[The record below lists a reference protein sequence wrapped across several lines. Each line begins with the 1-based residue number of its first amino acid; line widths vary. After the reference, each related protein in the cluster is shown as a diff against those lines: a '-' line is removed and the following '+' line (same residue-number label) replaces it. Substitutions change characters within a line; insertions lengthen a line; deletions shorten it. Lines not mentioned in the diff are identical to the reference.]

1 MQRVVT
7 MISTTPTA
15 LYSRDISRALRKL
28 RLIARNSDWFIPLFV
43 ALVVIGRINYF
54 GVSLCTVIEK
64 ALYVVIPNVIPKLIR
79 CDQN

>member
-1 MQRVVT
+1 

-28 RLIARNSDWFIPLFV
+28 RLIARNSDWFIPLF
-43 ALVVIGRINYF
+43 VVIGRINYF